1 MAKENNFNEIV
12 QTLQEAQKN
21 KEQLTVLASS
31 IEKYI
36 AQQKKGLEEL
46 EALFEQAREGKI
58 KVKKRGGYRGR
69 KSKTE
74 GGGEGNNESNN
85 G

>member
-1 MAKENNFNEIV
+1 MAKETNYNEIV

-21 KEQLTVLASS
+21 KEHLSALASS
-31 IEKYI
+31 IERYV

-46 EALFEQAREGKI
+46 ESIILQAREGKLA
-58 KVKKRGGYRGR
+58 VKKRGGYRGR
-69 KSKTE
+69 KNKNT
-74 GGGEGNNESNN
+74 GGESDSN